1 MASTSK
7 RTRWR
12 ATLTED
18 PWNGITAPSAARLAN
33 ARRVDAD
40 LPWNFFWARDIDR
53 RCLLLL
59 SHALESV
66 PRGHL
71 PQLQGIEVADVPGDE
86 RGQSLLVL
94 KLMDSGQRDIFFR
107 LCRDLVASTTTA
119 SSEKEAVEIAL
130 TRTWR
135 WHHLLRGGRD
145 GRLSAEEQ
153 KGLIGELLVLERHL
167 LVDVTAADALAAWQ
181 GPLRAPKDFEIG
193 RVCIEAK
200 ARRGSARPRIT
211 MSSEHQLDDMGVDVL
226 FLHVVELDRAPA
238 GGAEGF
244 SLTAVAKR
252 VSDSIE
258 AKDGDVLD
266 LFERSSSRLASAGRM
281 TTPIA
286 SGWRVP
292 AVSTE
297 LLKAS
302 LGSPRRTCPRL
313 GCYSPPA
320 KPVAAGGVDSPT
332 ARGLQPAK
340 HCKQRRFAATR
351 KVTAMPRRSSICRKT
366 RYVSWLHSAARWR

>member
-1 MASTSK
+1 MASTST

-18 PWNGITAPSAARLAN
+18 PWKGITAPSAARLAN

-66 PRGHL
+66 PRGRL
-71 PQLQGIEVADVPGDE
+71 PKLQGIEVADVPGDE
-86 RGQSLLVL
+86 QGQSLLVL
-94 KLMDSGQRDIFFR
+94 KLVDSGQRDIFFR
-107 LCRDLVASTTTA
+107 LCRDIVASTTTA
-119 SSEKEAVEIAL
+119 LSEKEAVEIAL

-167 LVDVTAADALAAWQ
+167 LVDLTAADALASWQ

-200 ARRGSARPRIT
+200 ARRGSARPHVTI
-211 MSSEHQLDDMGVDVL
+211 SSEHQLDDMGVDVL
-226 FLHVVELDRAPA
+226 FLHVVELDGAPA
-238 GGAEGF
+238 DAAGGF
-244 SLTAVAKR
+244 SLTTVAKR

-258 AKDGDVLD
+258 AEDGDVRD
-266 LFERSSSRLASAGRM
+266 LFE
-281 TTPIA
+281 T
-286 SGWRVP
+286 
-292 AVSTE
+292 
-297 LLKAS
+297 LL
-302 LGSPRRTCPRL
+302 
-313 GCYSPPA
+313 
-320 KPVAAGGVDSPT
+320 VAAGFRWEDDYSDCVWLEGASRLYRVVEGFPRITAQDVPTGISELRYSLSLLECEPFQVAGEVLTAELRAGQHVD
-332 ARGLQPAK
+332 
-340 HCKQRRFAATR
+340 
-351 KVTAMPRRSSICRKT
+351 
-366 RYVSWLHSAARWR
+366 